1 MLTLR
6 LGMALATT
14 ILIVFAIYYAPNY
27 RDFWLYYSHWS
38 LVLLLI
44 MFLWGS
50 AVSLILNGK
59 RPSDDR
65 PVWYARL
72 YGVLVRV
79 ACTANLLSTA
89 IYFIITFSFAN
100 STQRPVNHVVHT
112 ANSLA
117 VLVEIVAGAVP
128 IRLGQ
133 VFQPLLYT
141 LAYGVFAAIYHHY
154 TGEPIYKCLHWD
166 NQIEMSR
173 FCTGVMSLMLAVY
186 MIIYIIRFV
195 KFKCNNTLL

>member
-6 LGMALATT
+6 LGMALLTT
-14 ILIVFAIYYAPNY
+14 ILVAFAIYYAPNH

-38 LVLLLI
+38 LMLLLV
-44 MFLWGS
+44 MFVWGS
-50 AVSLILNGK
+50 AVSLTLNGK
-59 RPSDDR
+59 RPNDDR
-65 PVWYARL
+65 PTWYARL

-79 ACTANLLSTA
+79 TCTANLLSTA

-100 STQRPVNHVVHT
+100 STKRPVNHIVHT

-117 VLVEIVAGAVP
+117 VLVEVVAGAVP
-128 IRLGQ
+128 IRLVQ
-133 VFQPLLYT
+133 VYQPLLYT
-141 LAYGVFAAIYHHY
+141 LAYGAFAALYHHY
-154 TGEPIYKCLHWD
+154 TSEAIYKCLHWD

-173 FCTGVMSLMLAVY
+173 YCTGIISLMFAMY
-186 MIIYIIRFV
+186 MLMYTIRFI